1 MVELIKEFPL
11 SDIGGQMM
19 EEKIRK
25 VAYTK
30 QEVNI
35 MIDRAVKVAVEEARR
50 IDAESM
56 RKHNRDAT
64 VISMILGFTA
74 LALFVDG
81 LLRLLGIIPPFMQ
94 IDIDV
99 LDKIVERVEND
110 VIDKV
115 RQVPIQKILQSG
127 FRWMVLIFVVC
138 WVITL
143 VYAVRLMYSLYSTTD
158 YGVIEGKKVIRKI
171 PHPEMMEVKPG
182 DELMVVKFGDEEP
195 KDELHEELKNRI
207 EELEDDDEDDDGEGD
222 VVISRR

>member
-74 LALFVDG
+74 LSLFVDG
-81 LLRLLGIIPPFMQ
+81 LLRLLGIIPPFMH

-99 LDKIVERVEND
+99 LDKIVDRVESD
-110 VIDKV
+110 VIDRV

-127 FRWMVLIFVVC
+127 FR
-138 WVITL
+138 
-143 VYAVRLMYSLYSTTD
+143 
-158 YGVIEGKKVIRKI
+158 
-171 PHPEMMEVKPG
+171 
-182 DELMVVKFGDEEP
+182 
-195 KDELHEELKNRI
+195 
-207 EELEDDDEDDDGEGD
+207 
-222 VVISRR
+222 